1 MSDGKKKKK
10 KKKKSFSEKGYSHIS
25 GKPYNWKEHG
35 LFSNLEM
42 GSFDSA
48 MKSLKGG
55 LEEGKRVYRDV
66 KRDVKKGIK
75 TTVKKNFPPGSDFA
89 KAVKK
94 WNKGGKVHFR
104 NNPQHD

>member
-10 KKKKSFSEKGYSHIS
+10 KKKKSSYSNLS
-25 GKPYNWKEHG
+25 GKPYNYMEHG
-35 LFSNLEM
+35 WLPNLEM
-42 GSFDSA
+42 GSWESA
-48 MKSLKGG
+48 KKGLKGG
-55 LEEGKRVYRDV
+55 LKQAKRVYTDV

-94 WNKGGKVHFR
+94 WNRGGKVHFR

>member
-1 MSDGKKKKK
+1 MSDKDKKKK
-10 KKKKSFSEKGYSHIS
+10 KKKKSSYSNLS
-25 GKPYNWKEHG
+25 NKPYNYMEHG
-35 LFSNLEM
+35 WLPNLEM

-55 LEEGKRVYRDV
+55 VKQAKRVYRDV